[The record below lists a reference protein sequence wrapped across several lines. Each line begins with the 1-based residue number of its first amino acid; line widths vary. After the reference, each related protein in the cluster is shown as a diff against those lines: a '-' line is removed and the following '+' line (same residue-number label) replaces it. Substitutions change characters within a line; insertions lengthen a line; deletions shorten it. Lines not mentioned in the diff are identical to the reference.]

1 MQQLLTKKNTLN
13 ISNASE
19 QEARYL
25 TFEICGEEYGIEVL
39 RVKEIISM
47 VKITPVPKTPEYV
60 KGIIN
65 LRGNIIPVV
74 DLRLKLGIRETVAG
88 DGRCII
94 IVETRNGLKGI
105 IVDMVSEVLI
115 VNADDMEPSPQLK
128 SSIDAA
134 FLMGIAKIKGKLK
147 LLLNIDN
154 IFDADG
160 RQTHGEKN
168 NQINENKKDLYR
180 GNSDDEDFGKE
191 VPLIQETENTEGIF
205 AEKPKEEVRREI
217 SGTIEEILPEDSGI
231 KENAENETAAIDE
244 KQTDIILGD
253 NACTLQTIGT
263 DGTDK
268 ADEPID
274 LNAVAENISG
284 DIMEAT
290 TSLFETMIMMDM
302 KFKEYA
308 LVDET
313 KIKSDV
319 VCMISFTGKY
329 HGIVSLFCSK
339 ELALQVASNMLME
352 EQTTL
357 STEVKDAVGE
367 VLNMIAGGVKTKIA
381 EKYGEMYLS
390 IPLVIAGEDIS
401 VSVTETQEKRYK
413 TTVVCF
419 TKDPWITTR
428 FGYND
433 EIMTVGL
440 LLKKTSR

>member
-13 ISNASE
+13 ISNVSE

-39 RVKEIISM
+39 RVKEIIRM
-47 VKITPVPKTPEYV
+47 VKITPVPKTPVYV

-65 LRGNIIPVV
+65 LRGKIIPVI
-74 DLRLKLGIRETVAG
+74 DLRLKLGMRESMAG

-94 IVETRNGLKGI
+94 IVETCNGLKGI
-105 IVDMVSEVLI
+105 IVDMVSEVLV
-115 VNADDMEPSPQLK
+115 VNADDMEPFPQSK
-128 SSIDAA
+128 SNIDADF
-134 FLMGIAKIKGKLK
+134 FLGIAKIKEKLK

-154 IFDADG
+154 IFCEDG

-168 NQINENKKDLYR
+168 NRINENKKDLSG
-180 GNSDDEDFGKE
+180 GNSDNEDFRKE
-191 VPLIQETENTEGIF
+191 VSLILETENTEGIF
-205 AEKPKEEVRREI
+205 AEKPKED
-217 SGTIEEILPEDSGI
+217 ILPEDSVI
-231 KENAENETAAIDE
+231 KENAENETAAIYE
-244 KQTDIILGD
+244 KQTDILLGD

-263 DGTDK
+263 DVTNK

-274 LNAVAENISG
+274 LNAVAENISV
-284 DIMEAT
+284 DIREAT

-319 VCMISFTGKY
+319 VCMISFTGRY
-329 HGIVSLFCSK
+329 HGIVSLFCTK

-390 IPLVIAGEDIS
+390 IPLVIVGEDIS

-419 TKDPWITTR
+419 TKDTWITTR

-440 LLKKTSR
+440 LLKKTAQ

>member
-39 RVKEIISM
+39 KVKEIISM

-65 LRGNIIPVV
+65 LRGKIIPVI
-74 DLRLKLGIRETVAG
+74 DLRLKLGMRESMAG

-94 IVETRNGLKGI
+94 IVETCNGLKGI

-115 VNADDMEPSPQLK
+115 VNADDMKPSPQSK
-128 SSIDAA
+128 NNIDAD
-134 FLMGIAKIKGKLK
+134 FLLGIAKIKEKLK
-147 LLLNIDN
+147 LLLNIDT
-154 IFDADG
+154 IFGADG

-168 NQINENKKDLYR
+168 NQINENKKDLCG
-180 GNSDDEDFGKE
+180 GNSANEDFGKE
-191 VPLIQETENTEGIF
+191 VPLIPETENTEGIF
-205 AEKPKEEVRREI
+205 AEKPKEEICREI
-217 SGTIEEILPEDSGI
+217 PGAGEEILTEDSGI
-231 KENAENETAAIDE
+231 KENAEDETSEIDE
-244 KQTDIILGD
+244 KQMDIILSD
-253 NACTLQTIGT
+253 TTDTLQTIGT

-274 LNAVAENISG
+274 LNAIAGNISS
-284 DIMEAT
+284 DIREAT

-319 VCMISFTGKY
+319 VCMISFTGEY

-339 ELALQVASNMLME
+339 ELALQIASNMLME

-401 VSVTETQEKRYK
+401 VSVTETQEMRYK

-428 FGYND
+428 FGFND

>member
-1 MQQLLTKKNTLN
+1 MQQLLTKKPTLN
-13 ISNASE
+13 ISNAYE

-25 TFEICGEEYGIEVL
+25 IFEIYGEEYGIEVL

-65 LRGNIIPVV
+65 LRGNIIPVI
-74 DLRLKLGIRETVAG
+74 DLQLKLGIRETVAG
-88 DGRCII
+88 DDRCII

-105 IVDMVSEVLI
+105 IVDMVSEVLV
-115 VNADDMEPSPQLK
+115 VNADDMEPSLQLK

-154 IFDADG
+154 IFGADG

-180 GNSDDEDFGKE
+180 ENSDDEDFGKE

-205 AEKPKEEVRREI
+205 AEKPKEEIRREI
-217 SGTIEEILPEDSGI
+217 SDTIKEILPEDSGT
-231 KENAENETAAIDE
+231 KENAKNETAAIDE
-244 KQTDIILGD
+244 KQTDIILSD
-253 NACTLQTIGT
+253 TACTLQTI
-263 DGTDK
+263 GTDK

-274 LNAVAENISG
+274 LNAVAKNISV
-284 DIMEAT
+284 DIREAT

-390 IPLVIAGEDIS
+390 IPLVIVGEDIS
-401 VSVTETQEKRYK
+401 VSVTETQEMRYK

>member
-39 RVKEIISM
+39 KVKEIISM

-65 LRGNIIPVV
+65 LRGKIIPVI
-74 DLRLKLGIRETVAG
+74 DLRLKLGMRESMAG

-94 IVETRNGLKGI
+94 IVETCNGLKGI

-115 VNADDMEPSPQLK
+115 VNADDMEPSPK
-128 SSIDAA
+128 SKSNIDAD
-134 FLMGIAKIKGKLK
+134 FLLGIAKIKEKLK

-154 IFDADG
+154 IFGADG
-160 RQTHGEKN
+160 RQTHSEKN
-168 NQINENKKDLYR
+168 NQINENKKDLCG
-180 GNSDDEDFGKE
+180 GNSDNEDFGKA
-191 VPLIQETENTEGIF
+191 VPLIPETESTEGIF
-205 AEKPKEEVRREI
+205 AEKPK
-217 SGTIEEILPEDSGI
+217 EEILPEDSGI
-231 KENAENETAAIDE
+231 KENAEDETSEIDE
-244 KQTDIILGD
+244 KQTDIILSD
-253 NACTLQTIGT
+253 TTDTLQTIGT

-274 LNAVAENISG
+274 LNAIAGNISS
-284 DIMEAT
+284 DIREAT

-319 VCMISFTGKY
+319 ICMISFTGEY

-339 ELALQVASNMLME
+339 ELALQIASNMLME

-401 VSVTETQEKRYK
+401 VSVTETQEMRYK

-419 TKDPWITTR
+419 TKDPWIMTR
-428 FGYND
+428 FGFND

>member
-39 RVKEIISM
+39 KVKEIISM

-65 LRGNIIPVV
+65 LRGNIIPVI

-88 DGRCII
+88 DDRCII

-105 IVDMVSEVLI
+105 IVDMVSEVLV
-115 VNADDMEPSPQLK
+115 VNANDMETSPQSK
-128 SSIDAA
+128 GNIDAD
-134 FLMGIAKIKGKLK
+134 FLLGIAKIKGKLK

-154 IFDADG
+154 IFGADG

-168 NQINENKKDLYR
+168 NQINEDKKDLYR

-191 VPLIQETENTEGIF
+191 VPLIPETENTEGIF
-205 AEKPKEEVRREI
+205 AEKPKEE
-217 SGTIEEILPEDSGI
+217 ILPEDSGT

-244 KQTDIILGD
+244 KQTDIILSD
-253 NACTLQTIGT
+253 TACTLQTIGT
-263 DGTDK
+263 DGTGK

-319 VCMISFTGKY
+319 V
-329 HGIVSLFCSK
+329 
-339 ELALQVASNMLME
+339 
-352 EQTTL
+352 
-357 STEVKDAVGE
+357 
-367 VLNMIAGGVKTKIA
+367 
-381 EKYGEMYLS
+381 
-390 IPLVIAGEDIS
+390 
-401 VSVTETQEKRYK
+401 
-413 TTVVCF
+413 
-419 TKDPWITTR
+419 
-428 FGYND
+428 
-433 EIMTVGL
+433 
-440 LLKKTSR
+440 